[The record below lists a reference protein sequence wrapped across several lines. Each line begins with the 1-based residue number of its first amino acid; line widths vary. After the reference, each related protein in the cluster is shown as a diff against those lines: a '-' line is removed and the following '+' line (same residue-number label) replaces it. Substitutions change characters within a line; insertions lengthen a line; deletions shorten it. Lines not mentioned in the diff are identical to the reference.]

1 MTQYISI
8 KKHIK
13 ESNWQG
19 IAYDCY
25 NQFACSH
32 KMCRAYDPV
41 VLATGDESYSAYGFH
56 TSVLAVT
63 RGLAKL
69 EDLLDSFTY
78 CLECA
83 SCEIRCP
90 NTLFAGDFYKNTTT
104 TIDLVRFVRK
114 QLYDK
119 GLRPKNWEK
128 VVSSLNRL
136 EAVSKEEIIEWSR
149 GLNVKRDVSSE
160 TGLLIDT
167 FTATQLSSI
176 ARDLVEIFNKIGI
189 DYVVIEP
196 DKPVQQEYLS
206 FNIETFKQNIKMLV
220 DKANKLGI
228 KNAIIINPHMLTM
241 LSREYRKHFDED
253 LSFEP
258 IFFTDHLWQFYKKG
272 ELKFTKEIKLRVA
285 YHDPCNLSKINGI
298 YDSPRNL
305 LKAIPGITYI
315 DEHQVLQ
322 WRYCCGFGNYIFK
335 NANSTTSLKIGR
347 TRVENAL
354 DLGADALVVACPH
367 CMDQFTE
374 VTKTFN
380 LNIQILH
387 LTELILKAMG

>member
-1 MTQYISI
+1 MTQFISI

-13 ESNWQG
+13 EAKWEG
-19 IAYDCY
+19 IARDCY

-32 KMCRAYDPV
+32 KMCRTYDPV

-63 RGLAKL
+63 RNLAKL

-83 SCEIRCP
+83 SCEVRCP
-90 NTLFAGDFYKNTTT
+90 NTLFSGDFYRYTTT
-104 TIDLVRFVRK
+104 TIDLVRFVRRE
-114 QLYDK
+114 LYNK
-119 GLRPKNWEK
+119 GLKPRNWEK
-128 VVSSLNRL
+128 VEASLNSL
-136 EAVSKEEIIEWSR
+136 EAVGREELIEWSR
-149 GLNVKRDVSSE
+149 DLKVKRDVPNE
-160 TGLLIDT
+160 TVFLVDT

-176 ARDLVEIFNKIGI
+176 ARDLVMILNKLGVGFT
-189 DYVVIEP
+189 VVEP
-196 DKPVQQEYLS
+196 DSPLQQEYLS
-206 FNIETFKQNIKMLV
+206 FSVEQFKKSAKALV
-220 DKANKLGI
+220 DKAVKLGAKYVI
-228 KNAIIINPHMLTM
+228 VINPHLLTM
-241 LSREYRKHFDED
+241 LSREYIKYNEEK
-253 LSFEP
+253 LPFEP
-258 IFFTDHLWQFYKKG
+258 IFFTDYLWELYKKG
-272 ELKFTKEIKLRVA
+272 TLKFEKEVKLRAA
-285 YHDPCNLSKINGI
+285 YHDPCNLSKLNGI

-315 DEHQVLQ
+315 EEHKVLQ

-335 NANSTTSLKIGR
+335 NINQDVSLKIGR
-347 TRVENAL
+347 TRVENAI

-387 LTELILKAMG
+387 LSELILKAMG